1 MTSADFTG
9 RHVLVIG
16 QRLAPLAQEALG
28 EARFEVAAG
37 DRLDVL
43 DAQQAA
49 VDLVLIDAEA
59 ADAVELAVAIASLSA
74 RPNPPAVL
82 LAGAHL
88 PTSLVRALMK
98 LPRSD
103 VIEAPFTSADL
114 ARAAGALLAVA
125 APVAAPPPP
134 THDVDAR
141 CWTVVGSVGGCG
153 ATTIAVELATA
164 LSNRAGPGE
173 RVALVDLNLADGATA
188 AYLGAAANMMLAEAS
203 ASPER
208 IDAAL
213 LDVFATKIGESL
225 DLLAQTR
232 DPKAFAK
239 VTQTS
244 VCRLLEMAAKVYDWI
259 VIDLPRHHQPWTLDV
274 LAGSD
279 EVLVVSELT
288 VPALL
293 SARALASE
301 VENELTGGAQPR
313 IILNRLASRV
323 FGPAPSLSEAE
334 KALQRKADGGITSDW
349 EAAAASVNLGGSIS
363 HHRPRSKIVRDINI
377 LVDRLTQAVEVQRGQ
392 VQRGARG

>member
-1 MTSADFTG
+1 MSEVSFEG
-9 RHVLVIG
+9 RHVLVVG
-16 QRLAPLAQEALG
+16 QRLAPVAHEALG
-28 EARFEVAAG
+28 AARFEVAAG
-37 DRLDVL
+37 DRLDL
-43 DAQQAA
+43 LGASPSA
-49 VDLVLIDAEA
+49 VELVLIDAEA
-59 ADAVELAVAIASLSA
+59 ADPAALVAAINAMA
-74 RPNPPAVL
+74 TRPRPPAVL

-88 PTSLVRALMK
+88 PASLVRALMK

-103 VIEAPFTSADL
+103 VIEAPFTSVDL
-114 ARAAGALLAVA
+114 GRAASALVADAPASAQAVNA
-125 APVAAPPPP
+125 N
-134 THDVDAR
+134 AR

-164 LSNRAGPGE
+164 LAHRAPDR
-173 RVALVDLNLADGATA
+173 RVALVDLNLVDGAVA
-188 AYLGAAANMMLAEAS
+188 AYLGSTPTMLLAEAS
-203 ASPER
+203 GSPER

-213 LDVFATKIGESL
+213 LAAFAMRVGEGL
-225 DLLAQTR
+225 DLLAAPR
-232 DPKAFAK
+232 DPKAFER
-239 VTQTS
+239 VSQTT
-244 VCRLLEMAAKVYDWI
+244 VCRMLEVACQVYDWI

-293 SARALASE
+293 AARSLAAE
-301 VENELTGGAQPR
+301 IEAELPEGPAPR

-363 HHRPRSKIVRDINI
+363 HHRPRSKIVRDVAV
-377 LVDRLTQAVEVQRGQ
+377 LVDRLTAPAEAGR
-392 VQRGARG
+392 RRA